1 MNVQEA
7 NDGLGGLLYTLASHM
22 AAIEPLANTEDTV
35 WLGEY
40 LSVLRRRKWSILIV
54 TLLAVLGALL
64 YGRQQTPIY
73 ESNARVNATIVLQT
87 QNTNQAPNME
97 TELAFVTSD
106 NVTKCAYL
114 MLQDSAFRA
123 DPSQQ
128 PDLNTL
134 CSTDALTAVPL
145 TGPVRGIQKNVT
157 ITTAPPSTVMTITY
171 SSSNTHAAQVGAQ
184 AFANAYIHERLVQA
198 SSQLDTLRKP
208 LLDEQDAVTKQISK
222 LQDSIAK
229 KQNAIAEAAN
239 NGENTLALQL
249 ELQNLQS
256 LQDAAQR
263 KLDDIETSLRQLDPS
278 KLTPPQLLLPAGLPQ
293 DPVSPDMVLLGAFGL
308 LAGLALGIALAFLR
322 ERLDDSLRGRLDLE
336 ANLNAPVLAVIPKV
350 PGWRNKHD
358 ARLVTREQPKSAVAE
373 AYRTLRTSISFLSA
387 QRGLKVLMITSPA
400 AGEGKTTTAANLA
413 LVLADAGKRV
423 VLVSA
428 DLRKPRIHRFFA
440 IQNEVG
446 LSSVLAEE
454 IQPWE
459 AILDPG
465 IENLRVLLS
474 GPVPSRPAELLQ
486 SDQMG
491 EILAGLRDVADYV
504 IIDTAPM
511 LLVADAL
518 ALGPL
523 VDGVLFVAD
532 SEHTSRSAVAHARE
546 QLDQVGAAVIGSVLN
561 NFDPSKAKA
570 YRHYGYYGPYRG
582 YGRYGYTYYGGSS
595 ENGEL
600 RRGEAPVMQLPQDRR
615 NS

>member
-1 MNVQEA
+1 MNVHKA
-7 NDGLGGLLYTLASHM
+7 NDGIRGLLYNHASYM
-22 AAIEPLANTEDTV
+22 AAIEPLASSEDTV

-54 TLLAVLGALL
+54 TLLAVLAALL

-73 ESNARVNATIVLQT
+73 ESNTRVNATVVLQT
-87 QNTNQAPNME
+87 PNAPQAPEMA
-97 TELAFVTSD
+97 TEQSFVTSD
-106 NVTKCAYL
+106 DVTKCAYL
-114 MLQDSAFRA
+114 MIQDTAFRA
-123 DPSQQ
+123 DPTTS
-128 PDLNTL
+128 PDLGTL
-134 CSTDALTAVPL
+134 CSADALDAVQL
-145 TGPVRGIQKNVT
+145 AGPVRGIQQNVT
-157 ITTAPPSTVMTITY
+157 VTTAPPSTIMTITY
-171 SSSNTHAAQVGAQ
+171 ASPNIHAAQVGSQ
-184 AFANAYIHERLVQA
+184 AFANSYIYERTLQA
-198 SSQLDTLRKP
+198 STQLDALRAP
-208 LLDEQDAVTKQISK
+208 LLK
-222 LQDSIAK
+222 LQDSLSNKISSFNEKIAK
-229 KQNAIAEAAN
+229 KNDAIANAAAN
-239 NGENTLALQL
+239 GDPTLALTLQL
-249 ELQNLQS
+249 ADLTSQRDAVQRTLDGNAAS
-256 LQDAAQR
+256 L
-263 KLDDIETSLRQLDPS
+263 LQLDPS
-278 KLTPPQLLLPAGLPQ
+278 KLNRPQLLLPAGLPQ
-293 DPVSPDMVLLGAFGL
+293 DPVSPDMVLIGAFGL
-308 LAGLALGIALAFLR
+308 LFGLALGIALAFLR

-336 ANLNAPVLAVIPKV
+336 ANLAAPVLAVIPKV

-373 AYRTLRTSISFLSA
+373 AYRTLRTSISFLAA

-428 DLRKPRIHRFFA
+428 DLRKPRIHRFFG
-440 IQNEVG
+440 IQNEIG

-465 IENLRVLLS
+465 VENLRVLLS

-491 EILAGLRDVADYV
+491 EVLAGLREVADYV

-511 LLVADAL
+511 LVVADAL

-532 SEHTSRSAVAHARE
+532 SDHTSRSAVAHSRE
-546 QLDQVGAAVIGSVLN
+546 QLEQVGAVVIGSVLN
-561 NFDPSKAKA
+561 NFDPAKARA

-582 YGRYGYTYYGGSS
+582 YGRYGYAYYGPSL

-600 RRGEAPVMQLPQDRR
+600 RKGEAPVMQLPQDRR

>member
-1 MNVQEA
+1 MNIKEA
-7 NDGLGGLLYTLASHM
+7 ADGMRGLLYNLPPYM
-22 AAIEPLANTEDTV
+22 AAVEPLASSEDTV

-40 LSVLRRRKWSILIV
+40 LSVLRRRKWSILII

-73 ESNARVNATIVLQT
+73 ESNARVNATVVLQT
-87 QNTNQAPNME
+87 LNAPQAPNME
-97 TELAFVTSD
+97 TEQAFVTSD
-106 NVTKCAYL
+106 DVTKCAYA
-114 MLQDSAFRA
+114 MMQNAGFRA
-123 DPSQQ
+123 DPSTL
-128 PDLNTL
+128 PDLSSL
-134 CSTDALTAVPL
+134 CSSEALAGIEL
-145 TGPVRGIQKNVT
+145 AGPVRGIQQNVSV
-157 ITTAPPSTVMTITY
+157 TTAPPSSVMTITY
-171 SSSNTHAAQVGAQ
+171 ASPSTHAAQVASQ
-184 AFANAYIHERLVQA
+184 AFANAYIYERQVQA
-198 SSQLDTLRKP
+198 SMQLDTLRAP
-208 LLDEQDAVTKQISK
+208 LLAKQEDLNDDISNLNEKMARKQD
-222 LQDSIAK
+222 DIAK
-229 KQNAIAEAAN
+229 AVDA
-239 NGENTLALQL
+239 GDPTLALTL
-249 ELQNLQS
+249 ELNQLQS
-256 LQDAAQR
+256 EWDQR
-263 KLDDIETSLRQLDPS
+263 RQLDDIETSLRNLDPS
-278 KLTPPQLLLPAGLPQ
+278 HLSPPQLLLPAGLPQ
-293 DPVSPDMVLLGAFGL
+293 DPVSPDMVLIGAFGL

-336 ANLNAPVLAVIPKV
+336 ANLGAPVLAVIPKV

-358 ARLVTREQPKSAVAE
+358 ARLVTREQPKSTVAE
-373 AYRTLRTSISFLSA
+373 AYRTLRTSISFLYA
-387 QRGLKVLMITSPA
+387 QRGLRVLMITSPA

-440 IQNEVG
+440 LPNDVG

-465 IENLRVLLS
+465 VENLRVLLS

-486 SDQMG
+486 SDQMS
-491 EILAGLRDVADYV
+491 EILTGLREVADYV

-518 ALGPL
+518 ALAPL

-546 QLDQVGAAVIGSVLN
+546 QLEQVGVVVLGSVLN
-561 NFDPSKAKA
+561 NFDPAKAKA
-570 YRHYGYYGPYRG
+570 YRQYGYYGSYRG
-582 YGRYGYTYYGGSS
+582 YGRYGYAYYGPAV

-600 RRGEAPVMQLPQDRR
+600 RKGEAPVMQLPQDRR

>member
-1 MNVQEA
+1 MNVHKA
-7 NDGLGGLLYTLASHM
+7 NDGLRGLLYNHASYM
-22 AAIEPLANTEDTV
+22 AAIEPLASSEDTV

-54 TLLAVLGALL
+54 TLLALLSALL

-73 ESNARVNATIVLQT
+73 ESNARVNASVVLQT
-87 QNTNQAPNME
+87 QSANQAPNME
-97 TELAFVTSD
+97 TEQAFVTSD
-106 NVTKCAYL
+106 DVTKCAYV
-114 MLQDSAFRA
+114 MLQDTSFRA
-123 DPSQQ
+123 NPSQL

-134 CSTDALTAVPL
+134 CSTDALSAIALV
-145 TGPVRGIQKNVT
+145 GPVRGIQQNVT
-157 ITTAPPSTVMTITY
+157 INTAPPSTVMTITY
-171 SSSNTHAAQVGAQ
+171 ASPSTHAAQVGAQ
-184 AFANAYIHERLVQA
+184 AFANAYIHERTAQA
-198 SSQLDTLRKP
+198 SAQLDALRAP
-208 LLDEQDAVTKQISK
+208 LLSQQDDLSKKISSLNDKISKKQDA
-222 LQDSIAK
+222 IAK
-229 KQNAIAEAAN
+229 AAD
-239 NGENTLALQL
+239 NGDPTLALTLQL
-249 ELQNLQS
+249 SDLMS
-256 LQDAAQR
+256 QR
-263 KLDDIETSLRQLDPS
+263 EAVQHQLDDISTSLRNLDPS
-278 KLTPPQLLLPAGLPQ
+278 KLSPPQLLLPAGLPQ
-293 DPVSPDMVLLGAFGL
+293 DPVSPDMVLLAAFGV

-336 ANLNAPVLAVIPKV
+336 ANLSAPVLAFIPRV

-373 AYRTLRTSISFLSA
+373 AYRTLRTSISFLAA

-428 DLRKPRIHRFFA
+428 DLRKPRIHRFFS

-446 LSSVLAEE
+446 LSSVLAGE

-465 IENLRVLLS
+465 VENLRVLLS

-491 EILAGLRDVADYV
+491 EILAGLREVADYV

-511 LLVADAL
+511 LVVADAL
-518 ALGPL
+518 ALAPL

-532 SEHTSRSAVAHARE
+532 SDHTSRSAVAHSRE
-546 QLDQVGAAVIGSVLN
+546 QLEQIGAVLIGSVLN
-561 NFDPSKAKA
+561 NFDPAKARA

-582 YGRYGYTYYGGSS
+582 YGRYGYYYGAGV

-600 RRGEAPVMQLPQDRR
+600 RKGEAPVMQLPQDRR
-615 NS
+615 NT

>member
-1 MNVQEA
+1 M
-7 NDGLGGLLYTLASHM
+7 S
-22 AAIEPLANTEDTV
+22 AIEPLASSEDTV

-54 TLLAVLGALL
+54 TLLAVLAALL

-73 ESNARVNATIVLQT
+73 NSTARLNTSVVLQT
-87 QNTNQAPNME
+87 AGANQVPNME
-97 TELAFVTSD
+97 TEVSFVTSD

-114 MLQDSAFRA
+114 MMQDPGFRA
-123 DPSQQ
+123 DPSKS
-128 PDLNTL
+128 PDLATM
-134 CSTDALTAVPL
+134 CSSDALAALPL
-145 TGPVRGIQKNVT
+145 TGPIRAIQQNLTVT
-157 ITTAPPSTVMTITY
+157 PASPSTIMTITY
-171 SSSNTHAAQVGAQ
+171 ASPSTHAAQVGAQ
-184 AFANAYIHERLVQA
+184 AFANSYINQRKVDGSVE
-198 SSQLDTLRKP
+198 LDALRAP
-208 LLDEQDAVTKQISK
+208 LLAKQDELNKKKSDLQSK
-222 LQDSIAK
+222 ITDKFAQLAD
-229 KQNAIAEAAN
+229 AEAAGN
-239 NGENTLALQL
+239 PTLTILQKIQDL
-249 ELQNLQS
+249 ESQR
-256 LQDAAQR
+256 DAIGRQ
-263 KLDDIETSLRQLDPS
+263 LDDLSLSLRNLDPS
-278 KLTPPQLLLPAGLPQ
+278 KLSPPQLLLPAGLPQ
-293 DPVSPDMVLLGAFGL
+293 DPVSPDMILLGAFGL
-308 LAGLALGIALAFLR
+308 LAGLALGIALAFVR

-336 ANLNAPVLAVIPKV
+336 ANLSAPVLAVIPKV

-373 AYRTLRTSISFLSA
+373 AYRTLRTSITFLAA
-387 QRGLKVLMITSPA
+387 QRGLKVIMITSPA

-428 DLRKPRIHRFFA
+428 DLRKPRIHRFFGL
-440 IQNEVG
+440 QNEIG

-465 IENLRVLLS
+465 VENLRVLLS

-486 SDQMG
+486 SEQMG
-491 EILAGLRDVADYV
+491 EILAGLREVADYV

-532 SEHTSRSAVAHARE
+532 SENTSRSAVAHSRE
-546 QLDQVGAAVIGSVLN
+546 QLEQVGAVLIGSVLN
-561 NFDPSKAKA
+561 NFDPVKARA

-582 YGRYGYTYYGGSS
+582 YGRYGYSYYGPGV

-600 RRGEAPVMQLPQDRR
+600 RKGEAPVMQLPQDRR
-615 NS
+615 NT

>member
-1 MNVQEA
+1 M
-7 NDGLGGLLYTLASHM
+7 T
-22 AAIEPLANTEDTV
+22 AIEPLASSEDTV

-73 ESNARVNATIVLQT
+73 ESNARVNASVVLQT
-87 QNTNQAPNME
+87 QNAPQSPNME
-97 TELAFVTSD
+97 TEVAFVTSD
-106 NVTKCAYL
+106 DVTKCAYL
-114 MLQDSAFRA
+114 MMQDPAFRA
-123 DPSQQ
+123 DFSTT
-128 PDLNTL
+128 PDLTTL
-134 CSTDALTAVPL
+134 CSTDALAAVTL
-145 TGPVRGIQKNVT
+145 TGPVRAIQLNVA
-157 ITTAPPSTVMTITY
+157 ITTAPPSTVMTFTY
-171 SSSNTHAAQVGAQ
+171 SSPNTHAAQVGAQ
-184 AFANAYIHERLVQA
+184 AFANSYIYERTVQA
-198 SSQLDTLRKP
+198 STQLDALRKP
-208 LLDEQDAVTKQISK
+208 LLAQQDDLTKKKSDLQAKINEQIDK
-222 LQDSIAK
+222 LTT
-229 KQNAIAEAAN
+229 AEN
-239 NGENTLALQL
+239 NGDPTGHITQKINDLT
-249 ELQNLQS
+249 
-256 LQDAAQR
+256 AQR
-263 KLDDIETSLRQLDPS
+263 DSLGRQLDDISLSLRNLDPS
-278 KLTPPQLLLPAGLPQ
+278 KLSPPQLLLPAGLPQ
-293 DPVSPDMVLLGAFGL
+293 DPVSPDMVLIGAFGL
-308 LAGLALGIALAFLR
+308 LAGLALGIALAFVR

-336 ANLNAPVLAVIPKV
+336 ANLNSPVLAVIPKV

-373 AYRTLRTSISFLSA
+373 AYRTLRTSISFLAA

-428 DLRKPRIHRFFA
+428 DLRKPRIHRFFGL
-440 IQNEVG
+440 QNEIG

-465 IENLRVLLS
+465 VENLRVLLS

-491 EILAGLRDVADYV
+491 EILAGLREVADYV

-532 SEHTSRSAVAHARE
+532 SENTSRSAVAHSRE
-546 QLDQVGAAVIGSVLN
+546 QLEQVGAVLIGSVLN
-561 NFDPSKAKA
+561 NFDPAKARA

-582 YGRYGYTYYGGSS
+582 YGRYGYSYYGPGF
-595 ENGEL
+595 ENGEP
-600 RRGEAPVMQLPQDRR
+600 RKGDAPVMQLPQDRR
-615 NS
+615 NP

>member
-1 MNVQEA
+1 M
-7 NDGLGGLLYTLASHM
+7 G
-22 AAIEPLANTEDTV
+22 AIEPLTSSEDTV

-64 YGRQQTPIY
+64 YGQQQTPIY
-73 ESNARVNATIVLQT
+73 QSNARINATVVLQS
-87 QNTNQAPNME
+87 QQGNQAPNME
-97 TELAFVTSD
+97 TEQSFVTSD
-106 NVTKCAYL
+106 DVTKCAYIV
-114 MLQDSAFRA
+114 MQNAAFRA
-123 DPSQQ
+123 NPSQA

-134 CSTDALTAVPL
+134 CSTDALAAVTL
-145 TGPVRGIQKNVT
+145 TGPVRAIQLNLT
-157 ITTAPPSTVMTITY
+157 LTLASPSTVMTIGY
-171 SSSNTHAAQVGAQ
+171 NSPNTHAAQVGAE
-184 AFANAYIHERLVQA
+184 AFALAYIHERTVQA
-198 SSQLDTLRKP
+198 SQQLDALRAP
-208 LLDEQDAVTKQISK
+208 FLSQQEALSK
-222 LQDSIAK
+222 KVSNLQDRINDKIDDIAK
-229 KQNAIAEAAN
+229 AAD
-239 NGENTLALQL
+239 NGESTVALQQEVNDL
-249 ELQNLQS
+249 TAQR
-256 LQDAAQR
+256 DAAQR
-263 KLDDIETSLRQLDPS
+263 QLDDVTAALRNLDPS
-278 KLTPPQLLLPAGLPQ
+278 RLNPPQLILPAGLPQ
-293 DPVSPDMVLLGAFGL
+293 DPISPDMLLIGAFGL
-308 LAGLALGIALAFLR
+308 LAGLAVGIALAFLR

-336 ANLNAPVLAVIPKV
+336 ANMGAPVLAVIPKV

-358 ARLVTREQPKSAVAE
+358 ARLVTREQPKSGVAE
-373 AYRTLRTSISFLSA
+373 AYRTLRTGISFLAA
-387 QRGLKVLMITSPA
+387 QRGLKVIMITSPA

-428 DLRKPRIHRFFA
+428 DLRKPRIHRFFGL
-440 IQNEVG
+440 QNEIG

-465 IENLRVLLS
+465 VENLRLLLS

-486 SDQMG
+486 SDQMS
-491 EILAGLRDVADYV
+491 EILAGLREVADYV
-504 IIDTAPM
+504 VIDTAPM

-532 SEHTSRSAVAHARE
+532 SEHTSRSAVAHSRE
-546 QLDQVGAAVIGSVLN
+546 QLEQVGAPVIGSVLN

-582 YGRYGYTYYGGSS
+582 YGRYGYSYYGASA

-615 NS
+615 NP

>member
-1 MNVQEA
+1 MNVLKA
-7 NDGLGGLLYTLASHM
+7 NDAMRGLLYNHASYM
-22 AAIEPLANTEDTV
+22 AAIEPLASSEDTV

-73 ESNARVNATIVLQT
+73 ESNARVNAAVVLQT
-87 QNTNQAPNME
+87 QTTNQAPNME

-106 NVTKCAYL
+106 DVTKCAYL
-114 MLQDSAFRA
+114 MLQDTGFRA
-123 DPSQQ
+123 DPSQS

-134 CSTDALTAVPL
+134 CSTDALSAVEL
-145 TGPVRGIQKNVT
+145 AGPVRALQKNVT
-157 ITTAPPSTVMTITY
+157 VTTAPPSTVMTITY
-171 SSSNTHAAQVGAQ
+171 ASPSTRGAQVGSQ
-184 AFANAYIHERLVQA
+184 AFANAYMHQRTVQA
-198 SSQLDTLRKP
+198 SVQLDALRKP
-208 LLDEQDAVTKQISK
+208 LLDQQDELSKKISGLDDK
-222 LQDSIAK
+222 IAK
-229 KQNAIAEAAN
+229 KQDAIGKASAN
-239 NGENTLALQL
+239 GDPTLQL
-249 ELQNLQS
+249 TLELNDLTTQRDS
-256 LQDAAQR
+256 AQR
-263 KLDDIETSLRQLDPS
+263 RLDDIDSSLRQLDPS
-278 KLTPPQLLLPAGLPQ
+278 KLTPPQLLLPAGLPV
-293 DPVSPDMVLLGAFGL
+293 DPVSPDMVLIGAFGL
-308 LAGLALGIALAFLR
+308 LAGLALGVALAFLR

-336 ANLNAPVLAVIPKV
+336 ANLNAPVLAVIPRV

-373 AYRTLRTSISFLSA
+373 AYRTLRTGISFLSA

-428 DLRKPRIHRFFA
+428 DLRKPRIHRFFGMP
-440 IQNEVG
+440 NDVG

-454 IQPWE
+454 VQPWE

-465 IENLRVLLS
+465 LENLRILLS

-491 EILAGLRDVADYV
+491 EILAGLREVADYV

-532 SEHTSRSAVAHARE
+532 SDHTSRSAVAHSRE
-546 QLDQVGAAVIGSVLN
+546 QLEQVGAVLIGSVLN
-561 NFDPSKAKA
+561 NFDPAKARA

-582 YGRYGYTYYGGSS
+582 YGRYGYAYYGPSF

-600 RRGEAPVMQLPQDRR
+600 RKGEAPVMQLPQDRR

>member
-1 MNVQEA
+1 M
-7 NDGLGGLLYTLASHM
+7 G
-22 AAIEPLANTEDTV
+22 AIEPLTSSEDTV

-64 YGRQQTPIY
+64 YGKQQTPIY
-73 ESNARVNATIVLQT
+73 LSIARINATVVLQS
-87 QNTNQAPNME
+87 QAGNQAPNME
-97 TELAFVTSD
+97 TEQSFVTSD
-106 NVTKCAYL
+106 DVTKCAYIV
-114 MLQDSAFRA
+114 MQDANFRVN
-123 DPSQQ
+123 PSQS

-134 CSTDALTAVPL
+134 CSTDALAAVTL
-145 TGPVRGIQKNVT
+145 AGPVRAIQQNLS
-157 ITTAPPSTVMTITY
+157 ITLASPSTVISIGY
-171 SSSNTHAAQVGAQ
+171 ESPNAHAAQVGAQ
-184 AFANAYIHERLVQA
+184 AFGLAYIHERTVQA
-198 SSQLDTLRKP
+198 TQQLDALRSP
-208 LLDEQDAVTKQISK
+208 LVKQQDDLSK
-222 LQDSIAK
+222 KVS
-229 KQNAIAEAAN
+229 
-239 NGENTLALQL
+239 
-249 ELQNLQS
+249 NLQS
-256 LQDAAQR
+256 KINKKIDDITKKADNGESTVGLQQELDDLTAQR
-263 KLDDIETSLRQLDPS
+263 DQAQRQLDDVTAALRNLDPS
-278 KLTPPQLLLPAGLPQ
+278 KLNPPQLILPAGLPP
-293 DPVSPDMVLLGAFGL
+293 DPVSPDMVLIGAFGL

-336 ANLNAPVLAVIPKV
+336 ANLAAPVLAVIPRV

-373 AYRTLRTSISFLSA
+373 AYRTLRTSVSFLAA
-387 QRGLKVLMITSPA
+387 QRGLKVIMITSPA

-428 DLRKPRIHRFFA
+428 DLRKPRIHRFFGL
-440 IQNEVG
+440 QNDIG

-465 IENLRVLLS
+465 VENLRVLLS

-486 SDQMG
+486 SDSMG
-491 EILAGLRDVADYV
+491 EILAGLREVADYV

-511 LLVADAL
+511 LLVADPL

-532 SEHTSRSAVAHARE
+532 SEHTSRSAVAHSRE
-546 QLDQVGAAVIGSVLN
+546 QLEQVGAPVIGSVLN

-582 YGRYGYTYYGGSS
+582 YGRYGYSYYGAST

-615 NS
+615 NP

>member
-1 MNVQEA
+1 
-7 NDGLGGLLYTLASHM
+7 
-22 AAIEPLANTEDTV
+22 
-35 WLGEY
+35 
-40 LSVLRRRKWSILIV
+40 LRRRKWSILIV
-54 TLLAVLGALL
+54 TLLALLGALL

-73 ESNARVNATIVLQT
+73 ESNARVNATTVLQT
-87 QNTNQAPNME
+87 QSVNQAPNME

-114 MLQDSAFRA
+114 MLQDTAFRA
-123 DPSQQ
+123 DPTIS
-128 PDLNTL
+128 PDLDTL
-134 CSTDALTAVPL
+134 CSTDALGAVEL
-145 TGPVRGIQKNVT
+145 AGPVRGIQQNVT
-157 ITTAPPSTVMTITY
+157 INTAPPSTVMTITY
-171 SSSNTHAAQVGAQ
+171 ASPSTHAAQVGAQ
-184 AFANAYIHERLVQA
+184 AFAYAYIHERFAQGSA
-198 SSQLDTLRKP
+198 QLDELRKQP
-208 LLDEQDAVTKQISK
+208 LEDQDTLTAKRSDLNGKINDQ
-222 LQDSIAK
+222 IAK
-229 KQNAIAEAAN
+229 LTDAEN
-239 NGENTLALQL
+239 NGEPTGHILQKINDL
-249 ELQNLQS
+249 T
-256 LQDAAQR
+256 AQR
-263 KLDDIETSLRQLDPS
+263 DALIRSLDDISNSLRSLDPS
-278 KLTPPQLLLPAGLPQ
+278 KLSPPQLLLPAGLPQ

-336 ANLNAPVLAVIPKV
+336 ANLAAPVLAVIPRV

-373 AYRTLRTSISFLSA
+373 AYRTLRTSISFLAA

-428 DLRKPRIHRFFA
+428 DLRKPRIHRFFS

-465 IENLRVLLS
+465 VENLRVLLS

-491 EILAGLRDVADYV
+491 EILAGLREVADYV

-518 ALGPL
+518 ALAPL

-532 SEHTSRSAVAHARE
+532 SDHTSRSAVAHSRE
-546 QLDQVGAAVIGSVLN
+546 QLEQVGAVLVGSVLN
-561 NFDPSKAKA
+561 NFDPAKARA

-582 YGRYGYTYYGGSS
+582 YGRYGYYYGAGV

-600 RRGEAPVMQLPQDRR
+600 RKGEAPVMQLPQDRR
-615 NS
+615 NT

>member
-1 MNVQEA
+1 
-7 NDGLGGLLYTLASHM
+7 M
-22 AAIEPLANTEDTV
+22 AAIEPLASSEDTV

-73 ESNARVNATIVLQT
+73 ESNTRVNATVVLQAL
-87 QNTNQAPNME
+87 NAPQAPNME
-97 TELAFVTSD
+97 TEQAFVTSD
-106 NVTKCAYL
+106 DVTKCAYA
-114 MLQDSAFRA
+114 MMQNEAFRA

-128 PDLNTL
+128 PDLDTL
-134 CSTDALTAVPL
+134 CSSDALAAITLA
-145 TGPVRGIQKNVT
+145 GPVRGIQQNVT
-157 ITTAPPSTVMTITY
+157 VTTTAPSSVMTITF
-171 SSSNTHAAQVGAQ
+171 SSPSTRAAQVGSQ
-184 AFANAYIHERLVQA
+184 AFANAYIHERTAQA
-198 SSQLDTLRKP
+198 KAQLDTLRAP
-208 LLDEQDAVTKQISK
+208 YLAQQEALNSEISK
-222 LQDSIAK
+222 LEDRIAK
-229 KQNAIAEAAN
+229 KQNDISDAEQDGDPTIA
-239 NGENTLALQL
+239 LVL
-249 ELQNLQS
+249 ELNDLSSQRDARQRELDQIEAS
-256 LQDAAQR
+256 LSN
-263 KLDDIETSLRQLDPS
+263 IDPS
-278 KLTPPQLLLPAGLPQ
+278 KLSPPQLLLPAGLPQ
-293 DPVSPDMVLLGAFGL
+293 DPVSPDMVLIGAFGL
-308 LAGLALGIALAFLR
+308 LAGLALGIALAFVR

-336 ANLNAPVLAVIPKV
+336 AALNAPVLAVIPHV

-358 ARLVTREQPKSAVAE
+358 ARLVTREQPKSTVAE

-413 LVLADAGKRV
+413 LVLADAGRRV

-428 DLRKPRIHRFFA
+428 DLRKPRIHRFFGLP
-440 IQNEVG
+440 NEVG

-465 IENLRVLLS
+465 VENLRVLLS

-491 EILAGLRDVADYV
+491 EIIAGLRDVADYV
-504 IIDTAPM
+504 VIDTAPM

-518 ALGPL
+518 ALIPH

-532 SEHTSRSAVAHARE
+532 SEKTPRGAVAHSRE
-546 QLDQVGAAVIGSVLN
+546 QLEQVGATVIGSVLN
-561 NFDPSKAKA
+561 NIDPSKAKA
-570 YRHYGYYGPYRG
+570 YRYYGYYGHYGAYGARG
-582 YGRYGYTYYGGSS
+582 YSGSYQAES
-595 ENGEL
+595 PVPALLRSTNSDGDLRAGSTGEL
-600 RRGEAPVMQLPQDRR
+600 TPGQRGNP
-615 NS
+615 

>member
-1 MNVQEA
+1 VNVQKA
-7 NDGLGGLLYTLASHM
+7 NDAVGGLLYNRASYM
-22 AAIEPLANTEDTV
+22 AAIEPLASSEDTV

-73 ESNARVNATIVLQT
+73 ESNARVNATVVLQT
-87 QNTNQAPNME
+87 QNAPQAPEMA
-97 TELAFVTSD
+97 TEQSFVTSD
-106 NVTKCAYL
+106 DVTKCAYV
-114 MLQDSAFRA
+114 MLQDTGFRA
-123 DPSQQ
+123 DPTTQ
-128 PDLNTL
+128 PDLDTL
-134 CSTDALTAVPL
+134 CSADALSAVQL
-145 TGPVRGIQKNVT
+145 AGPVRGIQQNVT
-157 ITTAPPSTVMTITY
+157 VTTAPPSTIMTITY
-171 SSSNTHAAQVGAQ
+171 ASANTHAAQVGAQ
-184 AFANAYIHERLVQA
+184 AFAFSYIQERKVQA
-198 SSQLDTLRKP
+198 SAQLDDLRKP
-208 LLDEQDAVTKQISK
+208 LLETQDTLSK
-222 LQDSIAK
+222 K
-229 KQNAIAEAAN
+229 KSD
-239 NGENTLALQL
+239 
-249 ELQNLQS
+249 LQS
-256 LQDAAQR
+256 NINDQITKLTDAEKNGDPTGHIVQKINDLTAQR
-263 KLDDIETSLRQLDPS
+263 DSAARSLDDISTSLRNLDPS
-278 KLTPPQLLLPAGLPQ
+278 KLSPPQLLLPAGLPQ
-293 DPVSPDMVLLGAFGL
+293 DPVSPDMVLIGAFGL
-308 LAGLALGIALAFLR
+308 LFGLALGIALAFLR

-336 ANLNAPVLAVIPKV
+336 ANLAAPVLAVIPKV

-373 AYRTLRTSISFLSA
+373 AYRTLRTSISFLAA

-428 DLRKPRIHRFFA
+428 DLRKPRIHRFFG

-465 IENLRVLLS
+465 VENLRVLLS

-491 EILAGLRDVADYV
+491 EVLAGLREVADYV

-511 LLVADAL
+511 LVVADAL

-532 SEHTSRSAVAHARE
+532 SDHTSRSAVAHSRE
-546 QLDQVGAAVIGSVLN
+546 QLEQVGAVVIGSVLN
-561 NFDPSKAKA
+561 NFDPAKARA

-582 YGRYGYTYYGGSS
+582 YGRYGYYGSV

-600 RRGEAPVMQLPQDRR
+600 RKGEAPVMQLPQDRR
-615 NS
+615 NT